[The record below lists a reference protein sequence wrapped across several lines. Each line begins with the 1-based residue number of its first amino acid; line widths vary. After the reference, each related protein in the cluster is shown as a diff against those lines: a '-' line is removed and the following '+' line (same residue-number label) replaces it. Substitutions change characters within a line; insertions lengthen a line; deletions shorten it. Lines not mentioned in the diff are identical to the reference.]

1 MKLKTTVVCAA
12 VLSAL
17 STAAG
22 AVDWNGYFRAGP
34 GQKEG
39 DFRCFG
45 ANMEGGTYRLG
56 NECHTY
62 GEFALSQGGEAGGVS
77 YKALLMT
84 NFFKP
89 GSDVGAGTGGIGVNQ
104 LYLEGKG
111 YDVAPNQTFW
121 IGRRFYGR
129 ADVHMVDTF
138 FVNMSGTG
146 AGVDGVSLGG
156 ASVNFAAFR
165 DDQPLNRLN
174 VDVNGIAINPGGT
187 LRVTGVYTKSNVT
200 NGQDGFG
207 ISLQHN
213 QSGLLFGGD
222 NTLWLQY
229 SSGSAYLNMGGAG
242 ATEDRKRW
250 RLVESMTWTK
260 GPLTAQALV
269 LFGKQDTNNAG
280 TSTESFNT
288 FGGRVAYARRVK
300 PQAQRRPD
308 RPPDEVHDRTDA
320 DRGPELLRSPG
331 AALLRFDVQ
340 VERCL
345 SRHAPWADRLQRN
358 LCRLPGRNLV
368 LTSFPDEG
376 AARPWAVPCA
386 AVVTTGGT

>member
-288 FGGRVAYARRVK
+288 FGGRVAYAFTKNFKLQGELGVSSHK
-300 PQAQRRPD
+300 PSGGQTDRLTKFTIAPTLTVGPNYYD
-308 RPPDEVHDRTDA
+308 RPE
-320 DRGPELLRSPG
+320 
-331 AALLRFDVQ
+331 LRFYVSTFKWNDAYRATRPGLTGSSETSAGFQ
-340 VERCL
+340 VET
-345 SRHAPWADRLQRN
+345 W
-358 LCRLPGRNLV
+358 
-368 LTSFPDEG
+368 F
-376 AARPWAVPCA
+376 
-386 AVVTTGGT
+386 